1 MKTIRVVLTAV
12 IMAAFNVAGSAQ
24 SHDHAKASDA
34 QDSIK
39 TESFKVW
46 GECGMCKSRIEK
58 TVMAE
63 GATDASWDSKT
74 KLLTVRYNPAKT
86 GKEALCKSL
95 LLPDM
100 IRRNSLRLTISTTVF
115 RAAAIMKGRSNV

>member
-24 SHDHAKASDA
+24 SHDHSKASDA

-46 GECGMCKSRIEK
+46 GECGMCKARIEK

-86 GKEALCKSL
+86 GKEALCKKL
-95 LLPDM
+95 AAAGHDTEKFTAPDN
-100 IRRNSLRLTISTTVF
+100 IYNSLPGCCHYERQ
-115 RAAAIMKGRSNV
+115 K

>member
-86 GKEALCKSL
+86 GKEALCKKL
-95 LLPDM
+95 AAAGHDTEKFIAPDN
-100 IRRNSLRLTISTTVF
+100 IYNSLPGCCHYERQ
-115 RAAAIMKGRSNV
+115 K